1 MIRTL
6 STETKSLSTSI
17 DLGRSFI
24 GLSLKISPKP
34 TPLTF
39 LGWIVVPPLAP
50 SDFVLQESPP
60 SLSEPVVSFRPR
72 KWRDKRRNLRCEDPC
87 FQKRL

>member
-1 MIRTL
+1 MTRTL
-6 STETKSLSTSI
+6 STGRKSFSTSI

-60 SLSEPVVSFRPR
+60 SLSEPVASFRPV
-72 KWRDKRRNLRCEDPC
+72 KWKDERRNLRSEAHY
-87 FQKRL
+87 FQNRL

>member
-1 MIRTL
+1 MTHTL
-6 STETKSLSTSI
+6 STGRKSFSTSI

-60 SLSEPVVSFRPR
+60 SLSEPVASFRPV
-72 KWRDKRRNLRCEDPC
+72 KWREERRNLSHEAHC
-87 FQKRL
+87 FQNRL